1 MGARRQREIQ
11 AKSAAA
17 AQRQIE
23 EFKIKQ
29 AAAQAKVDEQRQIY
43 RDFQFQNPYA
53 GLENVF
59 EDLTVD
65 QRAAQYQAEQGQQQ
79 RANIMQQMRGAAG
92 TSGIAGLAQALAQQ
106 GTLEARQISTTISQ
120 QERQNQQLTAQAEM
134 QLQQMEAG
142 GEAAMEAAEFGR
154 EGTLLGMDYGEL
166 AGARSG
172 MQQSYANEMAAWGL
186 ASQMQ
191 SARMGMWGSIA
202 QAAGT
207 AIGGLSERKLKRNI
221 TLVGKSP
228 SGLNIYNF
236 EYINPKHG
244 EGVYQGVISDEVP
257 KEAVLNHPD
266 GYEMVDYSLIDVN
279 FKKIK

>member
-11 AKSAAA
+11 AKANEA
-17 AQRQIE
+17 AQKQIE
-23 EFKIKQ
+23 EFKLKE

-65 QRAAQYQAEQGQQQ
+65 QRAAQFQAEQGQQQ

-191 SARMGMWGSIA
+191 SARMGMYGDIA
-202 QAAGT
+202 SATIG
-207 AIGGLSERKLKRNI
+207 AISERRLKRNI

-228 SGLNIYNF
+228 S
-236 EYINPKHG
+236 
-244 EGVYQGVISDEVP
+244 
-257 KEAVLNHPD
+257 
-266 GYEMVDYSLIDVN
+266 
-279 FKKIK
+279 